1 MCHHK
6 FDGPPSL
13 STKVIKNLGAK
24 YCSMSEEELS
34 DTKLKKKKNSS
45 GCVGPQKPNKKD
57 KNGKKEDNA
66 DEDK

>member
-1 MCHHK
+1 
-6 FDGPPSL
+6 
-13 STKVIKNLGAK
+13 
-24 YCSMSEEELS
+24 MSEEELS